1 MWGVEPKRIA
11 AAFAATAAAMVTMA
25 ARADD
30 LPGMYG
36 GHGVTFAYPTTWLH
50 VPAQF
55 DVQSGTQLWSEFFG
69 PEPAPP
75 ADPTNPTATVPAQP
89 APMQRDLV
97 AVAAYKTNIAVTK
110 KTLPRYKASISYF
123 VLRLATQ
130 AGGTVLKGPQRVT
143 MGGLPGYRYQMTAD
157 VDNGTVLESRVVL
170 VFKGRTE
177 FFLNCQH
184 VQGGPLTAEIE
195 GGCDQLMKSFKLL
208 K

>member
-11 AAFAATAAAMVTMA
+11 AAFAATAAAMATMV

-36 GHGVTFAYPTTWLH
+36 GHGVTFAYPTAWLH

-55 DVQSGTQLWSEFFG
+55 DVQTGSSLWSEFFG
-69 PEPAPP
+69 PEQAPP
-75 ADPTNPTATVPAQP
+75 ADPTQP

-97 AVAAYKTNIAVTK
+97 AVAAYKTNVAVTK
-110 KTLPRYKASISYF
+110 KNLPRYKASISYF

-143 MGGLPGYRYQMTAD
+143 MGGLPGYRYQMTAN
-157 VDNGTVLESRVVL
+157 VDEGTVVESRVVL
-170 VFKGRTE
+170 VFKGRAE

-184 VQGGPLTAEIE
+184 VQDGPLTDEIE
-195 GGCDQLMKSFKLL
+195 AGCDQLMTSFKLL

>member
-11 AAFAATAAAMVTMA
+11 AALAATAAAMVTMA

-30 LPGMYG
+30 VPGTYG

-55 DVQSGTQLWSEFFG
+55 DVQTGSALWSEFFG
-69 PEPAPP
+69 PEET
-75 ADPTNPTATVPAQP
+75 PTTDPAQP
-89 APMQRDLV
+89 PDPTQLATTQRDLV
-97 AVAAYKTNIAVTK
+97 AVAAYKTSIAVTK

-143 MGGLPGYRYQMTAD
+143 MGGLPGYRYQMTAN
-157 VDNGTVLESRVVL
+157 VDNGTIVESRVVL

-184 VQGGPLTAEIE
+184 VQDGPLGAQIE
-195 GGCDQLMKSFKLL
+195 GGCDQLMTSFKLL